1 MDGSNMSV
9 EETPT
14 ETVST
19 VEPDGPR
26 YGMSASYMSCRHC
39 AEGSLVYDPEIQD
52 SRCRACG
59 AIDQ

>member
-1 MDGSNMSV
+1 MSV
-9 EETPT
+9 EETTT

-19 VEPDGPR
+19 IDPDGPR

-39 AEGSLVYDPEIQD
+39 AEGSIVYDPEIED

-59 AIDQ
+59 AVDQ